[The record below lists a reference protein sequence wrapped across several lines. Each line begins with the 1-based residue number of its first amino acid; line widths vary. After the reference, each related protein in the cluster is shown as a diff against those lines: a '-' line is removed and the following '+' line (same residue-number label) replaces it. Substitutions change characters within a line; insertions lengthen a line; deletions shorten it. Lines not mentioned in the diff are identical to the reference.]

1 MFFLFI
7 KVSNLLLLQQGVYSL
22 LIPYFFSL
30 FCAIMVIYAQNPL
43 WSILSFIATIIGSA
57 FILFFLQI
65 EFLTF
70 ILLLVYIGA
79 IAILFLFLV
88 MMLELAQAVL
98 EQKKFYFLD

>member
-1 MFFLFI
+1 M
-7 KVSNLLLLQQGVYSL
+7 SNLLLLHQGMYSL
-22 LIPYFFSL
+22 LIPYLFSL
-30 FCAIMVIYAQNPL
+30 FCATMVIYAQNPL

-79 IAILFLFLV
+79 IAIVFLFLV
-88 MMLELAQAVL
+88 MMLELTQAVL
-98 EQKKFYFLD
+98 GQKKFYFLD